1 MGPPNQLAFVHG
13 SDKPLRPKLL
23 GIRSGKPF
31 IIFTV
36 AFAVS
41 TDIFMYGLLVPLTP
55 TALENKVGI
64 PEEQIQSWNSILLAL
79 YSAAFLLF
87 SPVLGHLADRAESRR
102 WPLFLGLLALG
113 VATTLLCIGT
123 NIGLWIAGRLCQG
136 AAVAVVWTVG
146 LALLVDTVEPDEL
159 GQAIGYISMGVNIG
173 VLAGPLLG
181 GVLYQY
187 GGYYA
192 VFGLAFGFIGIDL
205 LLRLVLIEKRH
216 AAQWLVSES
225 TPSTPPDRQKQTEK
239 QTGVS
244 VLETDKRTNPSQT
257 PTHNAHPLRQLA
269 TLLSSPRLLICL
281 WAHFVLSLLLTSFD
295 SVLPLFVQDLFTW
308 RQTGQGLIFA
318 ALVIPHLLDPLI
330 GLFIDRYPTTTR
342 YLISGAF
349 LCAIPPAVL
358 LRLIT
363 TNSTQD
369 KIRLCVFL
377 ALLGLCIALA
387 TTPVTLEI
395 FLAVKEKE
403 DEVPGR
409 FGRGGAVAFSFGLSN
424 MAFAAGSLVGPF
436 FAGYIRQ
443 NASWGTMGWAIGVIT
458 GVTSVLALWWSGG
471 RILKKAS

>member
-1 MGPPNQLAFVHG
+1 MGLPNQLAFVHG
-13 SDKPLRPKLL
+13 NDKPSRPKLL

-55 TALENKVGI
+55 TALEHRVGI
-64 PEEQIQSWNSILLAL
+64 PEEQIQSWTSILLAL
-79 YSAAFLLF
+79 YSAAFLFF

-102 WPLFLGLLALG
+102 WPLFLGMLALG
-113 VATTLLCIGT
+113 VATALLCIGT

-146 LALLVDTVEPDEL
+146 LALLVDTVGPNEL
-159 GQAIGYISMGVNIG
+159 GQAIGYVSMGLNTG

-181 GVLYQY
+181 GVLYQL

-225 TPSTPPDRQKQTEK
+225 TPSTPPDRQNLTEK
-239 QTGVS
+239 QTGHS
-244 VLETDKRTNPSQT
+244 
-257 PTHNAHPLRQLA
+257 LA

-295 SVLPLFVQDLFTW
+295 SVLPVFVHDLFAW
-308 RQTGQGLIFA
+308 RQAGQGLIFA

-349 LCAIPPAVL
+349 LCAVPPAVL

-363 TNSTQD
+363 TNSTRD

-377 ALLGLCIALA
+377 SLLGLCIALA

-424 MAFAAGSLVGPF
+424 MAFAAGSLAGPF

-443 NASWGTMGWAIGVIT
+443 NATWGTMGWALGVIT
-458 GVTSVLALWWSGG
+458 GVTSVLALLWSGA